1 MAPQPGLIEGALEA
15 VIIDS
20 PISFSWFGTR
30 TGALPPRIRK
40 AMGAATM
47 RGYLRHNLQARLYR
61 DFYCRGRATPAEDG
75 SSPRGSSGLT
85 PFLLAL
91 SAANAGSGSREPGWI
106 VQTVEDGRVV
116 VRRDGLSVWVGPDET
131 YAAPHE
137 DLRTGDQ
144 RHVHFPKEL
153 LRLFSGFYMALGNQG
168 LSQNP
173 ATTVVRFYWNLQ
185 SGGASPLLAAA
196 TQTLNSAQIPFHLK
210 VLSDADLYN
219 RCDAGVL
226 YVEKPD
232 YPRVAHAVRCM
243 YAGLSK
249 YLKPATP
256 VFTKQLAPGLAL
268 AEEPPDSTESFGTNR
283 CGLLAEGLIRAYE
296 RAIKPVSA
304 RMDLVAES
312 FGDAGVSLKSP
323 FLNPGSTDDY
333 LFPRL

>member
-1 MAPQPGLIEGALEA
+1 MAPPPGLLEGALEA

-20 PISFSWFGTR
+20 PISFSWFGSR

-47 RGYLRHNLQARLYR
+47 RDYLRHNLQARLYR
-61 DFYCRGRATPAEDG
+61 DFYCRGCATPTEDAG
-75 SSPRGSSGLT
+75 PARGSSGLT

-106 VQTVEDGRVV
+106 VRNVEDGRVV
-116 VRRDGLSVWVGPDET
+116 VQRDGLSVWVGRDET
-131 YAAPHE
+131 YAAPDE

-144 RHVHFPKEL
+144 CHVHFPKEL
-153 LRLFSGFYMALGNQG
+153 LKLFPDFYMALGNRG
-168 LSQNP
+168 LTQNP
-173 ATTVVRFYWNLQ
+173 APAVVRFYWNLQ
-185 SGGASPLLAAA
+185 SGGAAPLLAAA

-210 VLSDADLYN
+210 VLGDAGLYS

-226 YVEKPD
+226 YVEKFD

-256 VFTKQLAPGLAL
+256 VFTKHLAPGLAL

-296 RAIKPVSA
+296 QTIEPLPA
-304 RMDLVAES
+304 RMDVVAKI